1 MYKSGANPTGFIASR
16 LIRIGTTSVDFYPN
30 NFHIANVVVELYYLQ
45 RISGWLAE
53 VKSWSALNHNHT
65 LCVSS
70 C

>member
-53 VKSWSALNHNHT
+53 VKS
-65 LCVSS
+65 
-70 C
+70 